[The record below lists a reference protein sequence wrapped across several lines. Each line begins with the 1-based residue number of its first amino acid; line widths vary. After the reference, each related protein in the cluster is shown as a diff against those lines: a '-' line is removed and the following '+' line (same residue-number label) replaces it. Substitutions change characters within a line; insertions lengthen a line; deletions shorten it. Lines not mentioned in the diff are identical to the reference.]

1 MWQQT
6 ALSHRLGLAAPII
19 QGPFGGGLSS
29 VDLTVAVAEAGGLG
43 SFGVHHLNAAQMR
56 EVAAGIRARTQRPF
70 ALNLWVPVDAGG
82 ADPDQ
87 RQISAEDF
95 SAHVVRTRP
104 LFDELGVP
112 LPTMEQ
118 TRSNYWPS
126 WDEQIETLL
135 DIRPAVFSFVYGVP
149 SASVLAACR
158 ERGITS
164 IGTATTVEEARVLEA
179 AGVDFIVATGFEAG
193 GHRVSFLRRAED
205 VLTGSMA
212 LLPQVVDAV
221 GVPVIAAGGI
231 ADGRGIAAALA
242 LGAQGVQIGT
252 AFLACRESNA
262 SAIHRE
268 KLFSP
273 AARDTALTR
282 VFSGRLAR
290 GIRNRLMREAGD
302 EAMPGYPLHT
312 WWMGQLKSA
321 AMAQGRDDL
330 MALWAGQ
337 SAALLRH
344 HQAGELFDW
353 LVADTDACLRRLQLS

>member
-1 MWQQT
+1 MWQKT
-6 ALSHRLGLAAPII
+6 EISRRLGLSAPII

-43 SFGVHHLNAAQMR
+43 SFGVHHLNGAQMCD
-56 EVAAGIRARTQRPF
+56 VAAAIRSGTQKPF
-70 ALNLWVPVDAGG
+70 ALNLWVPVGAEG

-87 RQISAEDF
+87 HRFSAEQF
-95 SAHVVRTRP
+95 SAHAARTKP
-104 LFDELGVP
+104 VFDELGVA
-112 LPTMEQ
+112 LPTWAQ
-118 TRSNYWPS
+118 TQSDYWPS

-149 SASVLAACR
+149 SAEVLSACR
-158 ERGITS
+158 ARGITS
-164 IGTATTVEEARVLEA
+164 IGTATTVDEALVLER

-193 GHRVSFLRRAED
+193 GHRVSFLRRAEE
-205 VLTGSMA
+205 VLTGGMA

-221 GVPVIAAGGI
+221 RVPVIAAGGI
-231 ADGRGIAAALA
+231 ADGRGITAALA

-252 AFLACRESNA
+252 AFLACQESNA

-302 EAMPGYPLHT
+302 AAMPGYPLHT
-312 WWMGQLKSA
+312 WWMAQLKSA
-321 AMAQGRDDL
+321 AMTQGRDDL

-344 HQAGELFDW
+344 RQARELFDW
-353 LVADTDACLRRLQLS
+353 LVADTDACVRRLQPS